1 MDARLKVG
9 ASVSCLRCPSRG
21 EDRVCLL
28 LQYLLQSCSR
38 DPSAL
43 ENIVSQ
49 GSQKRDRWPREP
61 RIPYQDL
68 PGFHTA
74 DDDDTKPVNIIVKR
88 YVEMPR
94 TLALHV
100 VKGDQGYGSLFG
112 NDVLR
117 GNQACRCNTCCTAAR
132 AELPAMPVHKQ
143 TNIPSR
149 SLPSR
154 AL

>member
-1 MDARLKVG
+1 M
-9 ASVSCLRCPSRG
+9 
-21 EDRVCLL
+21 CLL

-49 GSQKRDRWPREP
+49 GSQKIDRWPREP

-74 DDDDTKPVNIIVKR
+74 DDDDTKTVNIIVKR
-88 YVEMPR
+88 YVEMPG

-100 VKGDQGYGSLFG
+100 VKGDQDYGSLFG

-117 GNQACRCNTCCTAAR
+117 GIQGIPRVTVLTHCDNLDKTSKDNAQRLRTTLNTS
-132 AELPAMPVHKQ
+132 HFFY
-143 TNIPSR
+143 
-149 SLPSR
+149 SLS
-154 AL
+154 ASDGEVSK